1 MMMKMKMNKET
12 IKIEGFLPPAIINT
26 ISGRYACSGSN
37 WILIEDDVTIADV
50 MKGWV
55 CTAPLYVPKEPKQKT
70 KRVTK
75 KELTKNIIKTPIKI
89 VIPQKII
96 VK

>member
-1 MMMKMKMNKET
+1 MMNTKMNKD

-37 WILIEDDVTIADV
+37 WILIEDDVTMEDV

-75 KELTKNIIKTPIKI
+75 KELTKSITKTPIKI